1 MKCVI
6 SWNKWIRY
14 FCLFFYAESESAIDA
29 VYRSSVI
36 RHAHVYSKITAVWL
50 VKRRQVVFKSSHKC
64 THVYKIVTIVADKNA
79 VHSIYSG
86 RFYDDFVIIIILVYE
101 YVS

>member
-1 MKCVI
+1 MRPV
-6 SWNKWIRY
+6 
-14 FCLFFYAESESAIDA
+14 DA

-36 RHAHVYSKITAVWL
+36 RHVYSKITAVWL

-79 VHSIYSG
+79 VHLIYSG
-86 RFYDDFVIIIILVYE
+86 RFYDDSVIIIVTLLRLLMFILFINN
-101 YVS
+101 

>member
-1 MKCVI
+1 MDAPV
-6 SWNKWIRY
+6 
-14 FCLFFYAESESAIDA
+14 DA

-36 RHAHVYSKITAVWL
+36 RHVYSKITAVWL

-64 THVYKIVTIVADKNA
+64 KIVTIVADKNV

-86 RFYDDFVIIIILVYE
+86 RFYDDFVIIIILGINWLSPLTR
-101 YVS
+101 VSES